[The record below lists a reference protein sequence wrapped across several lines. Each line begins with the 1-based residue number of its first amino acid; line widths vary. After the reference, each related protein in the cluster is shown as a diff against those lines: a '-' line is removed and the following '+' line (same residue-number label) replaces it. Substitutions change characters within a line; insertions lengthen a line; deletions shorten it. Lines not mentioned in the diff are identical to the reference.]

1 VENKMKKILSI
12 LCVTTAFVIASEA
25 QARANTCPADAF
37 IQSAGSAFMSASR
50 AGSPGAF
57 TSAAARFADLNSIAI
72 FALGPY
78 RRDLPKGRE
87 GEYVSLTKKFMGQ
100 FMSQYA
106 SKFSGNSI
114 VITSCNGNIIGTKLS
129 TGQTLTFRLRGA
141 KRIEDVSV
149 SGIWLAQTLR
159 SKFVGV
165 IKNNNGDVGA
175 LLSWLA
181 N

>member
-1 VENKMKKILSI
+1 MKKILSALWI
-12 LCVTTAFVIASEA
+12 TTAFVVASEA
-25 QARANTCPADAF
+25 KAKANTCPADAF
-37 IQSAGSAFMSASR
+37 IQSAGAAFMSASR

-57 TSAAARFADLNSIAI
+57 TSAASRFADLNSIAI

-78 RRDLPKGRE
+78 RADLPKGRE
-87 GEYVSLTKKFMGQ
+87 GEYVNLTKKFMGQ
-100 FMSQYA
+100 FMFQYA

-114 VITSCNGNIIGTKLS
+114 VITSCNGNVIGAKLS
-129 TGQTLTFRLRGA
+129 TGQSLTFRLRGGG

-165 IKNNNGDVGA
+165 IRNNNGDVGA
-175 LLSWLA
+175 LLSWLG